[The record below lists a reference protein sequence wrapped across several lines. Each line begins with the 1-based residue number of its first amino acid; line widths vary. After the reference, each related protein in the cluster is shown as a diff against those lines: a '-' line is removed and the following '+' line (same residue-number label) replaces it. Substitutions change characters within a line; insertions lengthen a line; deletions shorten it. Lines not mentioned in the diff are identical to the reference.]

1 MPEIKMAGKLFFK
14 EISTG
19 ESWLKRRVLG
29 RVGIGR

>member
-19 ESWLKRRVLG
+19 ESWLKRLV
-29 RVGIGR
+29 

>member
-19 ESWLKRRVLG
+19 ESWLKGLV
-29 RVGIGR
+29 

>member
-19 ESWLKRRVLG
+19 ESWLKCLV
-29 RVGIGR
+29 